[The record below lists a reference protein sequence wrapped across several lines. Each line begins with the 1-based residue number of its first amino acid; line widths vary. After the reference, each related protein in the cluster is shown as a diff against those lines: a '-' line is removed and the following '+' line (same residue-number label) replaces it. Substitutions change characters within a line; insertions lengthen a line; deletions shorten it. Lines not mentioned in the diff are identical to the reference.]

1 MSTPPTVKPPRR
13 IKWKVVFSF
22 IGTLILATS
31 AIIAAVIAS
40 NRPATPPSTPVVA
53 TFVSSSPT
61 TIPSA
66 TSGNSTVL
74 TPEQAET
81 QYLHIINTT
90 SPTLSD
96 SLTAQN
102 SNTWDVDTSNNAS
115 RGCAFQNGAYHAFAA
130 RQDVVECLAKGLSY
144 GNNFVYQVQ
153 MTTTKGDGG
162 GIIFGSS
169 VSDSLIK
176 YRFYVNTGSYCDLF
190 VPLNGGQRLFNS
202 SHAPIISG
210 SNLIAVMVISHT
222 MYLFINEKYVGL
234 AHTIDGGPLSGQ
246 IGLFAEEVNSTTD
259 LVFSELH
266 VWQE

>member
-1 MSTPPTVKPPRR
+1 MSTPPTARPPRR
-13 IKWKVVFSF
+13 IKWKIVLPF
-22 IGTLILATS
+22 IGTLIIATS
-31 AIIAAVIAS
+31 AIIAAEIAS
-40 NRPATPPSTPVVA
+40 NGPAKTPPTPVVP

-66 TSGNSTVL
+66 TSRNATEL
-74 TPEQAET
+74 TAEQAKT

-102 SNTWDVDTSNNAS
+102 SNAWDVSSNNAS

-162 GIIFGSS
+162 GIIFGS
-169 VSDSLIK
+169 
-176 YRFYVNTGSYCDLF
+176 CE
-190 VPLNGGQRLFNS
+190 
-202 SHAPIISG
+202 APSG
-210 SNLIAVMVISHT
+210 HRRSITAM
-222 MYLFINEKYVGL
+222 
-234 AHTIDGGPLSGQ
+234 TID
-246 IGLFAEEVNSTTD
+246 
-259 LVFSELH
+259 
-266 VWQE
+266 